1 MVAVH
6 PCFNAM
12 SEKGGI
18 RDPVKKLASTKKEKY
33 LGAFETYG
41 YAEYKRNTT

>member
-18 RDPVKKLASTKKEKY
+18 RDPVKKLASTKNEKY
-33 LGAFETYG
+33 LRAFETYG